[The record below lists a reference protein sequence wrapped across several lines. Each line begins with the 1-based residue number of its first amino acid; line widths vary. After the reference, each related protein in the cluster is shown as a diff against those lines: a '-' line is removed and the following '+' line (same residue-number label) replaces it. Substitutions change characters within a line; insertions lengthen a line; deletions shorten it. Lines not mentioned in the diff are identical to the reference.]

1 MRIERV
7 PPSEVAIPGA
17 RPGSPAARAVAAY
30 LARLAPNS
38 RRAVLGRL
46 RAVATVVAS
55 PGDGVAWHAIGYVRL
70 ARLRDQ
76 LQANGMTPP
85 MINLTL
91 IVLRGI
97 AAAAADIGL
106 VSRGAAAELKLVRGL
121 SVPHDR
127 PAPGRV
133 VKPSDVAALFS
144 ICWQDR
150 SIAGARDLAI
160 IHGMYWAGLSNAELA
175 GLRVENF
182 TSAPAELWIEPA
194 RSARR
199 RRVGLTG
206 ETAAVFERWRATR
219 GPHPGGLFIRL
230 GRTGSTA
237 NRHTTPSAI
246 ANVVRKRAKQAGL
259 TPLGAQDLRRTA
271 IYNLIEA
278 GVSLADIH
286 RQFGFVSHLTLAA
299 HYDHR
304 DLTDQR
310 RFVWLTTDLPGL
322 SLGAASSSE
331 CDK

>member
-1 MRIERV
+1 VPIEHT
-7 PPSEVAIPGA
+7 PPSEIAIPA
-17 RPGSPAARAVAAY
+17 SKPGSPAARAVAAY

-38 RRAVLGRL
+38 HRAVLGRL
-46 RAVATVVAS
+46 RAVASVLAGPNGT
-55 PGDGVAWHAIGYVRL
+55 VAWHTFDYPRL
-70 ARLRDQ
+70 IQLRDD
-76 LQANGMTPP
+76 LQSHGVTPP

-91 IVLRGI
+91 VVLRGI
-97 AAAAADIGL
+97 TAAAADIGL
-106 VSRGAAAELKLVRGL
+106 VSQGVAGELKLVRGV
-121 SVPHDR
+121 SVPYDR

-160 IHGMYWAGLSNAELA
+160 IHGIYWAGLSNAELA
-175 GLRVENF
+175 GIQVENF

-219 GPHPGGLFIRL
+219 GPHPGGLFLRL
-230 GRTGSTA
+230 GRTRSIA

-259 TPLGAQDLRRTA
+259 TPVGAQDLRRTA

-278 GVSLADIH
+278 GVSLAEVH
-286 RQFGFVSHLTLAA
+286 RQVGFVSHLTLAA